1 MHYIAEPDENWVIAV
16 QLHMLHSVISQSWMR
31 FFYGLIF
38 DSHFYF
44 IRYQWYQITV
54 FPNLVIYH
62 ELRDF
67 GVSLRDRNFPSVRS
81 HESPKS
87 PWF

>member
-1 MHYIAEPDENWVIAV
+1 MKKLI
-16 QLHMLHSVISQSWMR
+16 SVFYWYSHPSTNA
-31 FFYGLIF
+31 FFVAA
-38 DSHFYF
+38 
-44 IRYQWYQITV
+44 V

-67 GVSLRDRNFPSVRS
+67 GYDPRDKILLLVIS
-81 HESPKS
+81 HEPPKS